1 MAAIK
6 KRASIPQG
14 SHRVSPLKPGLRG
27 ARNWAS
33 AQMRSASHTR
43 KGFIRFTLSIV
54 FVFLSLAFV
63 ALWLGGFLPQVKQ
76 ASSDF
81 TRARMMSM
89 GFVIDRVDVM
99 GEGRLH
105 EEDVRTA
112 LNITPGDYLFGV
124 DLEGAQARVESLS
137 WVDRA
142 IVRRLWPDRIVVQI
156 IERQPYAL
164 WQNEGDLQVID
175 AKGTAISDADAA
187 RFAELKIFVGEKAGT
202 HATDFESLIGA
213 YPEIASRAEAFVQVD
228 NRRWDI
234 VMAAGDMRVKLPAS
248 NVQSALARLQQFHR
262 DTQILD
268 REISVI
274 DMRLPDRLTLRA
286 ADQDKV

>member
-54 FVFLSLAFV
+54 FVLLSLIFV

-99 GEGRLH
+99 GEGRLN

-112 LNITPGDYLFGV
+112 LNITPGDYLFGI
-124 DLEGAQARVESLS
+124 DLETAQARVESLS

-164 WQNEGDLQVID
+164 WQYKGDMQVID
-175 AKGTAISDADAA
+175 VKGTAIVDADATQYA
-187 RFAELKIFVGEKAGT
+187 ALKIFVGEKAGA
-202 HATDFESLIGA
+202 HATDF
-213 YPEIASRAEAFVQVD
+213 
-228 NRRWDI
+228 
-234 VMAAGDMRVKLPAS
+234 
-248 NVQSALARLQQFHR
+248 
-262 DTQILD
+262 
-268 REISVI
+268 
-274 DMRLPDRLTLRA
+274 
-286 ADQDKV
+286 

>member
-6 KRASIPQG
+6 RRASIPKG
-14 SHRVSPLKPGLRG
+14 SQRVSPLKPGLRG

-33 AQMRSASHTR
+33 AQMRAASHTR
-43 KGFIRFTLSIV
+43 RGFIRFTLSIIFVIVSLV
-54 FVFLSLAFV
+54 FI

-76 ASSDF
+76 AGQDF

-89 GFVIDRVDVM
+89 GFVIDRIDVM

-105 EEDVRTA
+105 EDDVRTA
-112 LNITPGDYLFGV
+112 LNISTGDYLFGV
-124 DLEGAQARVESLS
+124 DLKTAQSRIESLS

-164 WQNEGDLQVID
+164 WQNKGDLKVID
-175 AKGTAISDADAA
+175 TKGTAISDADAT
-187 RFAELKIFVGEKAGT
+187 RFAQLKVFVGENAGT
-202 HATDFESLIGA
+202 QATDFESLVGD
-213 YPEIASRAEAFVQVD
+213 YPEIAARAEAFVQVD

-234 VMAAGDMRVKLPAS
+234 VMAAGDMRVRLPSS
-248 NVQSALARLQQFHR
+248 NVQSALIRLQQLHQE
-262 DTQILD
+262 TQILD
-268 REISVI
+268 REIAVI
-274 DMRLPDRLTLRA
+274 DMRLPDRLSLLPSE
-286 ADQDKV
+286 QDKA

>member
-6 KRASIPQG
+6 RRASIPQG

-43 KGFIRFTLSIV
+43 KGFVRFTLSIV
-54 FVFLSLAFV
+54 FVLLALVFI

-76 ASSDF
+76 ASGDF
-81 TRARMMSM
+81 TRARLMSM

-112 LNITPGDYLFGV
+112 LNITSGEYLFGV
-124 DLEGAQARVESLS
+124 DLKEAQTRVESLS

-164 WQNEGDLQVID
+164 WQNDGNLRVID
-175 AKGTAISDADAA
+175 TKGMAISDADAT

-202 HATDFESLIGA
+202 QATDLASLVGA

-228 NRRWDI
+228 GRRWDI
-234 VMAAGDMRVKLPAS
+234 VMAAGEMRVQLPS
-248 NVQSALARLQQFHR
+248 SELQSALTHLQQLHNE
-262 DTQILD
+262 TQILD
-268 REISVI
+268 REIAVI
-274 DMRLPDRLTLRA
+274 DMRLSDRLTLRA
-286 ADQDKV
+286 IEQDKV

>member
-6 KRASIPQG
+6 RRASIPKG

-43 KGFIRFTLSIV
+43 KGFVRFTLSIV
-54 FVFLSLAFV
+54 VVLLSLVFI

-76 ASSDF
+76 ASGDF

-112 LNITPGDYLFGV
+112 LKINNGDYLFGV
-124 DLEGAQARVESLS
+124 DLEAAQARVESLS

-164 WQNEGDLQVID
+164 WQNDGNLQVID
-175 AKGTAISDADAA
+175 TKGTAISDADAT
-187 RFAELKIFVGEKAGT
+187 RFAELKVFVGETAGAQ
-202 HATDFESLIGA
+202 ATDFETLVGA

-228 NRRWDI
+228 NSRWDI
-234 VMAAGDMRVKLPAS
+234 VMAAGDMRVQLPSAD
-248 NVQSALARLQQFHR
+248 VQSALTHLQELHQETR
-262 DTQILD
+262 ILD
-268 REISVI
+268 REIAVI
-274 DMRLPDRLTLRA
+274 DMRLPDRLTLRPVE
-286 ADQDKV
+286 QDKV